1 MNRKLLDPFEPE
13 YPEAI
18 EACLD
23 DEYAVKCAYS
33 HSGSLLATARSDG
46 QCFVWDMDTLN
57 VMRRL
62 QHGEV
67 ALTGLSW
74 SRSGRFIL
82 TYDEAGV
89 CILWDLE
96 DSSVK
101 ARVEFESSISCARMH
116 PRDSTQFIVCPL
128 REAPCLVAVSAD
140 PKEPPS
146 VSPICISADS
156 VDQKTKAAAS
166 TCCCFGK
173 KGIYVFFGTSKG
185 QVHAVHVSTQ
195 KIVCS
200 VKLSSSTVN
209 TISRNPRGTDIVT
222 NSSDRILRVCQ
233 VVLPAEEGSGSA
245 LGGNTM
251 PAKLEP
257 SISATTKIQDIVN
270 RVHWI
275 QAVFSSSGDYVVS
288 GIEHK
293 AEHNI
298 YVWDK
303 FSGSL
308 VKMLTGPNEL
318 LEDFA
323 VHPLRPI
330 YASISTFGIIYLWT
344 RVPQQNW
351 NAFAPGFR
359 ELEENIDFV
368 EPEDQFD
375 RRITMQNGSIV
386 DCAEDRILREKRA
399 ANAAVE
405 GDMDIDVDIT
415 DDDPLFSDSDSET
428 SDDGFLLS
436 VAVDCD
442 ENLLPPTVTPSSAA
456 VVAASE
462 MEASAVEQ
470 GTTIIES

>member
-1 MNRKLLDPFEPE
+1 MNRQLLDPFEPE

-23 DEYAVKCAYS
+23 DEYAVKCAFS
-33 HSGSLLATARSDG
+33 HNGSLLATARSDG
-46 QCFVWDMDTLN
+46 QCFIWDMDTLN

-62 QHGEV
+62 QHGEA
-67 ALTGLSW
+67 ALTGLGW
-74 SRSGRFIL
+74 SRSGRYVL
-82 TYDEAGV
+82 TYDEVGV
-89 CILWDLE
+89 CILWDL
-96 DSSVK
+96 DDCSVR
-101 ARVEFESSISCARMH
+101 ARVAFESAILCARVH
-116 PRDSTQFIVCPL
+116 PRNSKQFIVCPS
-128 REAPCLVAVSAD
+128 REAPCLVTASANAD
-140 PKEPPS
+140 EPPS
-146 VSPICISADS
+146 VSPICISAEGI
-156 VDQKTKAAAS
+156 DQKTKAAAS
-166 TCCCFGK
+166 TCCCFAK

-195 KIVCS
+195 KVVCS
-200 VKLSSSTVN
+200 VKLSSSAVN

-233 VVLPAEEGSGSA
+233 VVLPAEEGGSDVRK
-245 LGGNTM
+245 GPM

-257 SISATTKIQDIVN
+257 SMSVTTKIQDIVN

-275 QAVFSSSGDYVVS
+275 QAVFSSSGDYIVS

-298 YVWDK
+298 YIWDK
-303 FSGSL
+303 FGGSL

-368 EPEDQFD
+368 EPED
-375 RRITMQNGSIV
+375 
-386 DCAEDRILREKRA
+386 
-399 ANAAVE
+399 
-405 GDMDIDVDIT
+405 
-415 DDDPLFSDSDSET
+415 
-428 SDDGFLLS
+428 
-436 VAVDCD
+436 
-442 ENLLPPTVTPSSAA
+442 
-456 VVAASE
+456 
-462 MEASAVEQ
+462 
-470 GTTIIES
+470 